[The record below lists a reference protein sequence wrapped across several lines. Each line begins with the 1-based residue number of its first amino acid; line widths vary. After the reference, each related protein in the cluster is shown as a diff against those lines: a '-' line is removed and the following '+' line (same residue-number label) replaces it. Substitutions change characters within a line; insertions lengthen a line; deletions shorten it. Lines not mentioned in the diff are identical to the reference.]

1 MNVQVVIFELLASE
15 SNDHLQ
21 PRCVMHRTVSSTEGV
36 YREAKDCFAVGG
48 LDLEDDLLNFN
59 QAPAFPHVVN
69 G

>member
-36 YREAKDCFAVGG
+36 YRKRKTVS
-48 LDLEDDLLNFN
+48 LSEDSIWEMISSISTRLRH
-59 QAPAFPHVVN
+59 FPT
-69 G
+69 